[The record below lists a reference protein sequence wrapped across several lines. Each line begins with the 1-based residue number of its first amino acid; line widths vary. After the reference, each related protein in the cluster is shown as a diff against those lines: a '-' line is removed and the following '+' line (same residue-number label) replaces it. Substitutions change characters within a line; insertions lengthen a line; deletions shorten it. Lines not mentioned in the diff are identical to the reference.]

1 MSGAQ
6 GDVLGPRWLRA
17 EEPLAP
23 RLAPIVTAP
32 NITAP
37 NITAPNIT
45 APNVAPI
52 VEGLAPVVENIAP
65 IVTTPARL
73 VNRLAPI
80 EDAPVQP
87 PGPPVLSSPLEEH
100 FVPWTGYVEEDDP
113 WIQWPVDPPLG
124 FTGPSGILPRE
135 RATSSHFLPIE
146 DRWRIGFADY
156 DRYGKGFPW
165 VFEYPNRPGAWW
177 DPYHQNVLKGDY
189 PILGQHTFLS
199 INVVENLLLEYRQIP
214 TPTTP
219 FESTGGQGQSE
230 NFGDPN
236 QFFLNQNLSVGFDL
250 THGNGAFKPPDWRLK
265 ATSFFNSNYL
275 SVGELAVVN
284 PDVRKGKTRLQGDYA
299 LEEWFFEYKLAD
311 LSPDYDFASVRAGSQ
326 PFVSD
331 FRGFLFADTNRAVR
345 LFGTR
350 NANRDQFNVIWF
362 DQQEKDTNSSLNT
375 FDDRHQNTV
384 IMNYYRQDFVFP
396 GYTVEASYHYN
407 VDHPSFKFNDNN
419 FLVRPDPAGVFAP
432 HEVQAHYLG
441 FAGDGHINRFNISHA
456 AYYVLG
462 SDTLNP
468 IAGRDLT
475 IDAFMGACELS
486 YDRDWMRFRTSY
498 FFASGDGNPTDG
510 RGRGF
515 ESILD
520 SPAFAG
526 GPFSYWQ
533 RQQIGLQGV
542 NLTQRNSL
550 LVDLRSSKT
559 QGQSNFVNPGLQLV
573 NFGIDADI
581 TPKAR
586 LIHNINFLWFNQT
599 ETLETFLFQSSINPF
614 IGVDVSLGTEYR
626 PLLNNNVIFL
636 GGIAALIPGQG
647 FDNIYRQMDGNA
659 NTLVQLFVDATFQ
672 Y

>member
-1 MSGAQ
+1 M
-6 GDVLGPRWLRA
+6 LGPRWLRA

-23 RLAPIVTAP
+23 RLAPIV
-32 NITAP
+32 
-37 NITAPNIT
+37 TAPNIT

-100 FVPWTGYVEEDDP
+100 FVPWTGSVEEDDP

-146 DRWRIGFADY
+146 DRWRSGFADY

-331 FRGFLFADTNRAVR
+331 FRGFVFADTNRAVR

-586 LIHNINFLWFNQT
+586 
-599 ETLETFLFQSSINPF
+599 
-614 IGVDVSLGTEYR
+614 
-626 PLLNNNVIFL
+626 
-636 GGIAALIPGQG
+636 
-647 FDNIYRQMDGNA
+647 
-659 NTLVQLFVDATFQ
+659 
-672 Y
+672 